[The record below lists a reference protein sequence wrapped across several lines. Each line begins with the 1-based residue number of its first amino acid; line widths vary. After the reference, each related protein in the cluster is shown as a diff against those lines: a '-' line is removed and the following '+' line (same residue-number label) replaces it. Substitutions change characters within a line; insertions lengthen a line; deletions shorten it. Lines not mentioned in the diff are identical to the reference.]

1 MVTIAK
7 ELKRIR
13 EKEDD
18 IGVLTIYL
26 NTDISDQSQTRGE
39 WQIRLKNGVNDLE
52 GYAKKSNNQEEVKA
66 LKNLV
71 EKAHNYIYDKQK
83 DMQKGFV
90 LMASA
95 DGQLWKVKILQAPVE
110 TSFHWERQAETK
122 QLEQLLHEYPET
134 GIIVAQQR
142 DVTFIEAALGE
153 IRDEKIFHWDLKK
166 EDWVDYQDPSPPSAT
181 DTSHDNFQRRFEEN
195 KDRWYKSLAS
205 LLGKEINRRNLNGAY
220 LVGSK
225 AATGDLGKHLDQAH
239 LKGTI
244 TKNLGSKPSHEILNE
259 VYNDQ
264 IR

>member
-1 MVTIAK
+1 MVTMAK
-7 ELKRIR
+7 ELKRIK

-18 IGVLTIYL
+18 IGILTIYL

-39 WQIRLKNGVNDLE
+39 WQIRLKNGMNDLE
-52 GYAKKSNNQEEVKA
+52 DYAKKSESQEEKNA
-66 LKNLV
+66 LKNLLD
-71 EKAHNYIYDKQK
+71 KAETKIYDKQK
-83 DMQKGFV
+83 DMQKSFV

-110 TSFHWERQAETK
+110 TSFHWERQAETG

-134 GIIVAQQR
+134 GIIVTQQR
-142 DVTFIEAALGE
+142 DVTFIQAALGE
-153 IRDEKIFHWDLKK
+153 IREEKKFHWDLKK

-181 DTSHDNFQRRFEEN
+181 DTSEDHFQRRFEEN
-195 KDRWYKSLAS
+195 KHRWYKSLAS
-205 LLGKEINRRNLNGAY
+205 ILTKEIKNRNLNGVY

-225 AATGDLGKHLDQAH
+225 VSTRDLGQHLDETH
-239 LKGTI
+239 VIGTVP
-244 TKNLGSKPSHEILNE
+244 KNLGSKPSHEILNE